1 MIFVIEKA
9 WNWNNITS
17 THWNE
22 PSEDIY
28 YYLHLWSE
36 KRSKKLLDL
45 GAGIGR
51 HSLLFAKNGFDVTA
65 FDFSKEGLDKIE
77 NFADQLN
84 LEIDLVNGN
93 MNRLPFASQSF
104 DFVIAYNSI
113 YHTDYE
119 GLIRTIYEIRRVL
132 KANGEAFVT
141 MLSKNDKSFIDG
153 SGSLIAENTLMKKEE
168 DGSILPHFFVDEEYI
183 YKLFKSFH
191 IISLKQIEEFHEDKT
206 FFHYAI
212 HLRKGD
218 T

>member
-1 MIFVIEKA
+1 MIEKA

-45 GAGIGR
+45 GSGIGR

-104 DFVIAYNSI
+104 DFVVAYNSI

-218 T
+218 A

>member
-1 MIFVIEKA
+1 MIEKA

-17 THWNE
+17 TYWNE

-104 DFVIAYNSI
+104 DFVVAYNSI

-191 IISLKQIEEFHEDKT
+191 IISLKQIEEFYEDKT

-218 T
+218 A

>member
-17 THWNE
+17 TYWNE

-104 DFVIAYNSI
+104 DFVVAYNSI

-218 T
+218 A

>member
-1 MIFVIEKA
+1 MIEKA

-36 KRSKKLLDL
+36 KRSKKFLDL

-104 DFVIAYNSI
+104 DFVVAYNSI

-218 T
+218 A

>member
-1 MIFVIEKA
+1 MIEKA

-36 KRSKKLLDL
+36 KRNKKLLDL

-104 DFVIAYNSI
+104 DFVVAYNSI

-218 T
+218 A

>member
-1 MIFVIEKA
+1 MIEKA

-36 KRSKKLLDL
+36 KRNKKLLDL

-77 NFADQLN
+77 SFADQLN

-93 MNRLPFASQSF
+93 MNRLPFSSQSL
-104 DFVIAYNSI
+104 DFVVAYNSI
-113 YHTDYE
+113 YHTDYD
-119 GLIRTIYEIRRVL
+119 GLIRTIYEIKRVL
-132 KANGEAFVT
+132 KANGEAFIT
-141 MLSKNDKSFIDG
+141 MLSKNDKSFLDG

-168 DGSILPHFFVDEEYI
+168 DGSVLPHFFVDEEYI

-218 T
+218 E

>member
-45 GAGIGR
+45 GSGIGR

-104 DFVIAYNSI
+104 DFVVAYNSI

-218 T
+218 A

>member
-104 DFVIAYNSI
+104 DFVVAYNSI

-153 SGSLIAENTLMKKEE
+153 SRSLIAENTLMKKEE

-218 T
+218 A

>member
-1 MIFVIEKA
+1 MIEKA

-22 PSEDIY
+22 SSEDIY

-104 DFVIAYNSI
+104 DFVVAYNSI

-141 MLSKNDKSFIDG
+141 MLSKNDRSFIDG

-218 T
+218 A

>member
-1 MIFVIEKA
+1 MIEKA

-36 KRSKKLLDL
+36 KRNKKLLDL

-218 T
+218 A

>member
-1 MIFVIEKA
+1 MIEKA

-36 KRSKKLLDL
+36 KRNKKLLDL

-77 NFADQLN
+77 SFADQLN

-93 MNRLPFASQSF
+93 MNRLPFSSQSF
-104 DFVIAYNSI
+104 DFVVAYNSI
-113 YHTDYE
+113 YHTDYD
-119 GLIRTIYEIRRVL
+119 GLIRTIYEIKRVL
-132 KANGEAFVT
+132 KANGEAFIT
-141 MLSKNDKSFIDG
+141 MISKNDKSFLDG

-168 DGSILPHFFVDEEYI
+168 DGSVLPHFFVDEEYI

-218 T
+218 E

>member
-1 MIFVIEKA
+1 MIEKA

-104 DFVIAYNSI
+104 DFVVAYNSI

>member
-1 MIFVIEKA
+1 MIEKA

-36 KRSKKLLDL
+36 KRNKKLLDL

-104 DFVIAYNSI
+104 DFVVAYNSI

-153 SGSLIAENTLMKKEE
+153 SRSLIAENTLMKKEE

-218 T
+218 A

>member
-1 MIFVIEKA
+1 MIEKA

-36 KRSKKLLDL
+36 KRNKKLLDL

-191 IISLKQIEEFHEDKT
+191 IISLKQIEEFYEDKT

-218 T
+218 A

>member
-1 MIFVIEKA
+1 MIEKA

-36 KRSKKLLDL
+36 KRNKKLLDL

-104 DFVIAYNSI
+104 DFVVAYTSI

-218 T
+218 A

>member
-1 MIFVIEKA
+1 MIEKA

-17 THWNE
+17 AHWNE

-36 KRSKKLLDL
+36 KRNKKLLDL

-104 DFVIAYNSI
+104 DFVVAYNSI

-141 MLSKNDKSFIDG
+141 MLSKNDRSFIDG

-218 T
+218 A

>member
-1 MIFVIEKA
+1 MIEKA

-17 THWNE
+17 TYWNE

-104 DFVIAYNSI
+104 DFVVAYNSI

-218 T
+218 A

>member
-1 MIFVIEKA
+1 MIEKA

-104 DFVIAYNSI
+104 DFVVAYNSI

-141 MLSKNDKSFIDG
+141 MLSKNDRSFIDG

-183 YKLFKSFH
+183 YKLFKSFY

-218 T
+218 A

>member
-104 DFVIAYNSI
+104 DFVVAYNSI

-218 T
+218 A

>member
-1 MIFVIEKA
+1 MIEKA

-93 MNRLPFASQSF
+93 MNKLPFASQSF
-104 DFVIAYNSI
+104 DFVVAYNSI

-153 SGSLIAENTLMKKEE
+153 SRSLIAENTLMKKEE

-218 T
+218 A

>member
-1 MIFVIEKA
+1 MIEKA

-17 THWNE
+17 THWNK

-36 KRSKKLLDL
+36 KRNKKLLDL

-218 T
+218 A

>member
-1 MIFVIEKA
+1 MIEKA

-77 NFADQLN
+77 NFADQLK

-104 DFVIAYNSI
+104 DFVVAYNSI

-218 T
+218 A

>member
-1 MIFVIEKA
+1 MIEKA

-36 KRSKKLLDL
+36 KRNKKLLDL

-77 NFADQLN
+77 SFADQLN
-84 LEIDLVNGN
+84 LEMDLVNGN
-93 MNRLPFASQSF
+93 MNRLPFSSQSF
-104 DFVIAYNSI
+104 DFVVAYNSI
-113 YHTDYE
+113 YHTDYD
-119 GLIRTIYEIRRVL
+119 GLIRTIYEIKRVL
-132 KANGEAFVT
+132 KANGEAFIT
-141 MLSKNDKSFIDG
+141 MLSKNDKSFLDG

-168 DGSILPHFFVDEEYI
+168 DGSVLPHFFVDEEYI

-218 T
+218 E

>member
-1 MIFVIEKA
+1 MIEKA

-36 KRSKKLLDL
+36 KRNKKLLDL

-77 NFADQLN
+77 SFADQLN

-93 MNRLPFASQSF
+93 MNRLPFSSQSF
-104 DFVIAYNSI
+104 DFVVAYNSI
-113 YHTDYE
+113 YHTDYD
-119 GLIRTIYEIRRVL
+119 GLIRTIYEIKRVL
-132 KANGEAFVT
+132 KANGEAFIT
-141 MLSKNDKSFIDG
+141 MISKNDKSFLDG

-168 DGSILPHFFVDEEYI
+168 DGSVLPHFFVDEEYI

-212 HLRKGD
+212 NLRKGD
-218 T
+218 E

>member
-1 MIFVIEKA
+1 MIEKA

-104 DFVIAYNSI
+104 DFVVAYNSI

-153 SGSLIAENTLMKKEE
+153 SRSLIAENTLMKKEE

-218 T
+218 A

>member
-1 MIFVIEKA
+1 MIEKA

-77 NFADQLN
+77 NFADQLK

-104 DFVIAYNSI
+104 DFVVAYNSI

>member
-1 MIFVIEKA
+1 MIEKA

-36 KRSKKLLDL
+36 KRNKKLLDL

-77 NFADQLN
+77 SFADQLN

-93 MNRLPFASQSF
+93 MNRLPFSSQSF
-104 DFVIAYNSI
+104 DFVVAYNSI
-113 YHTDYE
+113 YHTDYD
-119 GLIRTIYEIRRVL
+119 GLIRTIYEIKRVL
-132 KANGEAFVT
+132 KANGEAFIT
-141 MLSKNDKSFIDG
+141 MLSKNDKSFLDG

-168 DGSILPHFFVDEEYI
+168 DGSVLPHFFVDEEYI

-218 T
+218 E

>member
-77 NFADQLN
+77 NFADQLK

-104 DFVIAYNSI
+104 DFVVAYNSI

-218 T
+218 A

>member
-1 MIFVIEKA
+1 MIEKA

-104 DFVIAYNSI
+104 DFVVAYNSI

-191 IISLKQIEEFHEDKT
+191 IISLKQIEEFYEDKT

-218 T
+218 A

>member
-1 MIFVIEKA
+1 MIEKA

>member
-17 THWNE
+17 TYWNE

-104 DFVIAYNSI
+104 DFVVAYNSI

-191 IISLKQIEEFHEDKT
+191 IISLKQIEEFYEDKT

-218 T
+218 A

>member
-1 MIFVIEKA
+1 MIEKA

-104 DFVIAYNSI
+104 DFVVAYNSI

-218 T
+218 A

>member
-36 KRSKKLLDL
+36 KRNKKLLDL

-104 DFVIAYNSI
+104 DFVVAYNSI

-153 SGSLIAENTLMKKEE
+153 SRSLIAENTLMKKEE

-218 T
+218 A

>member
-1 MIFVIEKA
+1 MIEKA

-36 KRSKKLLDL
+36 KRNKKLLDL

-77 NFADQLN
+77 SFADRLN

-93 MNRLPFASQSF
+93 MNRLPFSSQSF
-104 DFVIAYNSI
+104 DFVVAYNSI
-113 YHTDYE
+113 YHTDYD
-119 GLIRTIYEIRRVL
+119 GLIRTIYEIKRVL
-132 KANGEAFVT
+132 KANGEAFIT
-141 MLSKNDKSFIDG
+141 MLSKNDKSFLDG

-183 YKLFKSFH
+183 YKLFKSLH

-218 T
+218 E

>member
-1 MIFVIEKA
+1 MIEKA

-17 THWNE
+17 AHWNE

-36 KRSKKLLDL
+36 KRNKKLLDL

-218 T
+218 A

>member
-1 MIFVIEKA
+1 MIEKA

-104 DFVIAYNSI
+104 DFVVAYNSI

-168 DGSILPHFFVDEEYI
+168 DGSILPHFFVDKEYI

-218 T
+218 A

>member
-1 MIFVIEKA
+1 MIEKA

-104 DFVIAYNSI
+104 DFIVAYNSI

>member
-1 MIFVIEKA
+1 MIEKA

-218 T
+218 A

>member
-1 MIFVIEKA
+1 MIEKA

-191 IISLKQIEEFHEDKT
+191 IISLKQIEEFYEDKT

-218 T
+218 A

>member
-1 MIFVIEKA
+1 MDF
-9 WNWNNITS
+9 
-17 THWNE
+17 
-22 PSEDIY
+22 
-28 YYLHLWSE
+28 
-36 KRSKKLLDL
+36 

-104 DFVIAYNSI
+104 DFVVAYNSI

-218 T
+218 A